1 MELDL
6 PFGDSKHFSIS
17 NGEVSYGDEPVSNR
31 KSRTTGSRESSYR
44 SDESQSQ
51 SSGIDQETPRLSGQ
65 WFYLMNS
72 PHSVPT
78 FTSSSVNFHNSP
90 DGSQGRSNLNTTN
103 SIAYNTTSNA
113 THNLLSR
120 IDLPPNNTNRQSINY
135 PTNFKP
141 LTSIEKSDD
150 SNSRLVLESSLSN
163 SRPTDPA
170 VSTNSLTS
178 HKPVHII
185 SSSSIGPGSYTELS
199 PITQN
204 PHGKMPTK
212 KRKDELGGA
221 PKAKKQKGNKI
232 VIKSKRVPKSKAE
245 KPEPVGK
252 HPFVFVLLLS
262 RYRQDTDSIRLSGCG
277 FLNSPRPHSFLKP
290 ALSTGNSEIL

>member
-17 NGEVSYGDEPVSNR
+17 NGEVSYGDEPVFDR
-31 KSRTTGSRESSYR
+31 KSRATGSRDSSCR

-51 SSGIDQETPRLSGQ
+51 SSDIDRETARVSGQ

-103 SIAYNTTSNA
+103 SIAYNTSNT
-113 THNLLSR
+113 THDLLSR
-120 IDLPPNNTNRQSINY
+120 IDLPPNNTNRQSINH
-135 PTNFKP
+135 PTDFKP
-141 LTSIEKSDD
+141 LTSIENSDD
-150 SNSRLVLESSLSN
+150 SNSRLVQESSLSN
-163 SRPTDPA
+163 SRPIDPD
-170 VSTNSLTS
+170 VSTNSLAS
-178 HKPVHII
+178 HKPVHTI
-185 SSSSIGPGSYTELS
+185 SSSSPEPGSYTELS

-204 PHGKMPTK
+204 HPQGKMPPK
-212 KRKDELGGA
+212 KRKNELGGT

-252 HPFVFVLLLS
+252 IPLYFCAVTKQV
-262 RYRQDTDSIRLSGCG
+262 
-277 FLNSPRPHSFLKP
+277 
-290 ALSTGNSEIL
+290 